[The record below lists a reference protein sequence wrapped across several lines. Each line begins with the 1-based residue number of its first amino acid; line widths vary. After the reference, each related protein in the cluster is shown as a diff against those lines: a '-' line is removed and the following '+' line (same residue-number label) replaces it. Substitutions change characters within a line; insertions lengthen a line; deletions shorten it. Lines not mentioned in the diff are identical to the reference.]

1 MVESIPSMNIAPYPT
16 NSPLNSLSSCLEVVP
31 DPTME
36 WNPDRAPQAMTSG
49 TVGQNGEGCPEMTLA
64 AKLVYAGQLNPR
76 NANTAAIEEMIM
88 PPHRMYEL
96 R

>member
-1 MVESIPSMNIAPYPT
+1 
-16 NSPLNSLSSCLEVVP
+16 
-31 DPTME
+31 ME

-64 AKLVYAGQLNPR
+64 AKLVYAGQLKPR
-76 NANTAAIEEMIM
+76 NANTAAIEEMII